1 MSLELGAISPL
12 AAYLGSFIDMLL
24 PTWVLLLLATAV
36 YWFFLL
42 LPPVL
47 VLGYLDR
54 KLGAD
59 IQMRIGPNR
68 VPGFGFFQ
76 AIADSMKLFF
86 KEDSAPLAQ
95 EEWLFRWG
103 SVAAIIAVF
112 LAIGSIPMAE
122 SWALANLDA
131 GVVCVI
137 AALGLS
143 SLCLFWAAYSAQSQW
158 SVLSS
163 FRVLALIT
171 AYIVPLAV
179 TLIPPVLIAGSPNL
193 EAIVRAQGGMPWKWN
208 AFHNPGT
215 LLSCAAL
222 FLALQIWQAR
232 APFDHYHAPGEVA
245 GGFTAEYSGLRKGLL
260 AFLEYASLYLSCA
273 FIVTTYLGGW
283 QTPFNLE
290 SFGRAANLVEWLL
303 FSIKSFSLV
312 FLSIWIRWS
321 LPSMRIDQIVSLS
334 WRILV
339 PMGLLGSA
347 CTAVWLV
354 VFNGRGIGDFL

>member
-1 MSLELGAISPL
+1 MNAELASISPL
-12 AAYLGSFIDMLL
+12 AAYIGSFIDTAL
-24 PTWVLLLLATAV
+24 PVWALLLAATV
-36 YWFFLL
+36 VSWFFLL
-42 LPPVL
+42 IPPVL

-68 VPGFGFFQ
+68 VSSFGVFQ
-76 AIADSMKLFF
+76 AVADAVKLFF
-86 KEDSAPLAQ
+86 KEDSAPEAQ

-103 SVAAIIAVF
+103 SVGAIIAVF

-131 GVVCVI
+131 GVVCVV
-137 AALGLS
+137 AALVLS
-143 SLCLFWAAYSAQSQW
+143 SLCLFWASYSAHSQW

-163 FRVLALIT
+163 FRIIALIT
-171 AYIVPLAV
+171 AYIVPLAL

-193 EAIVRAQGGMPWKWN
+193 ENIVRSQGGAPWRWN
-208 AFHNPGT
+208 VFHNPGT
-215 LLSCAAL
+215 VMSCAAM

-232 APFDHYHAPGEVA
+232 APFDHSHAPGEIA
-245 GGFTAEYSGLRKGLL
+245 GGYTAEYSGLRKGLL
-260 AFLEYASLYLSCA
+260 SFLEYSSLFLACA

-303 FSIKSFSLV
+303 FMMKIFSLV
-312 FLSIWIRWS
+312 FVSIWIRWS
-321 LPSMRIDQIVSLS
+321 LPSLRVDQIVSLS

-339 PMGLLGSA
+339 PMGLFGSA
-347 CTAVWLV
+347 LTAVWLV
-354 VFNGRGIGDFL
+354 AFNGKGIGDFL